1 MEHQLKVYIP
11 VFITLSNHIGTSSPG
26 WSDHTTPAQQPATI
40 PLTMSEAASDAM
52 SFATES
58 FSKREL
64 RSVTKMT
71 GMLAENVARDTR
83 VVTIALP

>member
-1 MEHQLKVYIP
+1 M
-11 VFITLSNHIGTSSPG
+11 
-26 WSDHTTPAQQPATI
+26 I

-58 FSKREL
+58 FSNLEL

-71 GMLAENVARDTR
+71 GKLAENVARDIRTVPGVDR
-83 VVTIALP
+83 IRRMAKYTVTVVVHGTVKDSSRGM